1 MSVAAVILAAG
12 RSTRMGANKLVAD
25 LGGKPLIR
33 RTSEAVLAS
42 RARPVL
48 LVTGHEP
55 GKLAQSL
62 AGLDVVWVRN
72 PRHAEGLS
80 TSLIAG
86 IAALPDEAPAAL
98 ICLGDMA
105 LIKAGTLDRIIE
117 SFEKEPSVGAIV
129 PAYGGE
135 WGNPVLLSRKL
146 FDSVANL
153 GGDTGAR
160 KLLQGRADVR
170 VLEVEDP
177 ASLIDADTPEA
188 LVEMRR
194 RIDDAPATGS
204 CG

>member
-86 IAALPDEAPAAL
+86 IAALPDEARAAL

-177 ASLIDADTPEA
+177 AILIDADTPSA
-188 LVEMRR
+188 LAEMRR
-194 RIDDAPATGS
+194 RVEDAAVTKR
-204 CG
+204 

>member
-12 RSTRMGANKLVAD
+12 RSTRMGANKLIAD

-33 RTSEAVLAS
+33 RTCEAILAS

-55 GKLAQSL
+55 EKLAEC
-62 AGLDVVWVRN
+62 LDRLDLVRVCN

-86 IAALPDEAPAAL
+86 IAALPDEAVAAL

-105 LIKAGTLDRIIE
+105 LIKASTLDRIIE
-117 SFEKEPSVGAIV
+117 SFEREACAGAIV
-129 PAYGGE
+129 PACGGR

-146 FDSVANL
+146 FGLVTTL
-153 GGDTGAR
+153 VGDAGAR
-160 KLLQGRADVR
+160 KLLQGRGDVR
-170 VLEVEDP
+170 VLAVEDP
-177 ASLIDADTPEA
+177 AILIDADTPEA
-188 LVEMRR
+188 LAEMRR
-194 RIDDAPATGS
+194 RIDEPG
-204 CG
+204 